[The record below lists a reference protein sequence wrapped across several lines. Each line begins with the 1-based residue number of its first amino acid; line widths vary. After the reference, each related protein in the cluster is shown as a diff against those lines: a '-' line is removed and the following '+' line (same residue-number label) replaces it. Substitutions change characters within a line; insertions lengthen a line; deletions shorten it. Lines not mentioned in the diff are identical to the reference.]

1 MSKNARNSN
10 NIIRIVVTVVVV
22 IGAIVYAVQTGGFV
36 L

>member
-22 IGAIVYAVQTGGFV
+22 VGAIAYSVQTGGFV
-36 L
+36 F